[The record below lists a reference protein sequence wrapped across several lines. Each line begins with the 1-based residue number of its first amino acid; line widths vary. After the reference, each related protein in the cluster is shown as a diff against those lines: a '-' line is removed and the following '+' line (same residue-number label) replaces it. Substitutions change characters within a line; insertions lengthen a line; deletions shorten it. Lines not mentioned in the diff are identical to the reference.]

1 MLMALGPLRH
11 LREMG
16 IFFSESEDDF
26 DHPSTETLVQV
37 FKNQN
42 DVLVAST
49 DSDQFSQWQQ
59 RK

>member
-1 MLMALGPLRH
+1 
-11 LREMG
+11 MG
-16 IFFSESEDDF
+16 IFFFFAESEDDF